1 MGIAERRW
9 LECWVVFVGKLQKK
23 VHKVLCVEGEIPR
36 GQTQSVEA
44 RMRSAFVTDF
54 TSNLELFQLTLTLA
68 HFPTSLPF
76 PFPFIQSRARMPQ
89 ILISLSPPWPLTRRQ
104 RTTTH
109 LLAAGDSSADMLRE
123 SKTIHLRRAVAASF
137 FFATVSLSCL
147 VLLGDVDSHR
157 FLSSFHSSYSLSGF
171 TRIFPSV
178 YNDPVAV
185 SFLAPL
191 LSRVTQHFPA
201 TVTAQ
206 LS

>member
-54 TSNLELFQLTLTLA
+54 TSNLEPFQLTHT
-68 HFPTSLPF
+68 LPF
-76 PFPFIQSRARMPQ
+76 LFIQSTS
-89 ILISLSPPWPLTRRQ
+89 ITITWPLTRRRQ

-109 LLAAGDSSADMLRE
+109 RLAAGDSSADMLRKA
-123 SKTIHLRRAVAASF
+123 KTIPLRRAVAASF